1 MITAKFYLDTRRS
14 DIGVL
19 KISITLNR
27 KMAYIPIGVKISE
40 RNWDSRLFRVV
51 KHPNKDEL
59 NMYITQRKNEID
71 SLIYKYNIQHIR
83 FNTPFEVKAR
93 IEADINGIN
102 SDTGSFYTAFKT
114 FADLKIKD
122 STRKLYLFS
131 LKRISDFDDKVK
143 HKRFEDI
150 TQEWLLSFKKY
161 MSQTSTSVNGIN
173 VHLRNIR
180 TVFNYAIDEKITEF
194 YPFRRF
200 PITPVETAK
209 RDLSIEELR
218 TLLNYPVEPYLQ
230 RYVDIFFLN
239 FYLIGINMTDLCHA
253 MPSDI
258 RNGRLMYERD
268 KTGRH
273 YSIKIEPEASDILDR
288 YKGKEYL
295 LNILDDYKDYHDF
308 LQRMNKNLKR
318 IGPVT
323 LLPHGKKVIEPL
335 FPKLSTYWAR
345 HTWATLA
352 HTLGVSKDIIALA
365 LGHGKR
371 DVTDTYI
378 HYDIRKID
386 EANRLVIDWLW
397 SK

>member
-1 MITAKFYLDTRRS
+1 MITTKFYLDTRRS

-40 RNWDSRLFRVV
+40 RNWDSRLFRVI

-93 IEADINGIN
+93 IEAELNGIN
-102 SDTGSFYTAFKT
+102 SETGSFYTIFRQFAYTKT
-114 FADLKIKD
+114 KE
-122 STRKLYLFS
+122 STKNLYLFS
-131 LKRISDFDDKVK
+131 LKRITDFDGNVK
-143 HKRFEDI
+143 TKRFEDI
-150 TQEWLLSFKKY
+150 TVEWLTSFRNY
-161 MSQTSTSVNGIN
+161 MSKTSNSMNGVN

-180 TVFNYAIDEKITEF
+180 AVFNYAYDINVTEF

-200 PITPVETAK
+200 DISPVDTAH
-209 RDLSIEELR
+209 RAMDIQELR
-218 TLLNYPVEPYLQ
+218 MLLNYPVEPYLK

-253 MPSDI
+253 LHSDI
-258 RNGRLMYERD
+258 RSGRLYYNRD
-268 KTGRH
+268 KTGKL
-273 YSIKIEPEASDILDR
+273 YSIKIEPEASDILDS

-295 LNILDDYKDYHDF
+295 LNILDDNKDYHDF

-323 LLPHGKKVIEPL
+323 ILPHGKKVIEPL

-345 HTWATLA
+345 HTWATIA
-352 HTLGVSKDIIALA
+352 HRIGVSKDIIALA
-365 LGHGKR
+365 LGHGKK
-371 DVTDTYI
+371 DVTDRYI
-378 HYDIRKID
+378 DYDMSKVD
-386 EANRLVIDWLW
+386 EANRLVIDYLF
-397 SK
+397 SS